1 MRQLLLLSV
10 YLIGFIASSH
20 AQVDPLYAQYL
31 NNPLLINPAYS
42 GLNNNLNASL
52 SYRKQWAGF
61 DGSPAT
67 VNISAH
73 SAFLDN
79 KMGVG
84 LFILQDKAAINK
96 NTEVQATYAYRLD
109 LQDKYLSFGLQAGL
123 INYRNNNDD
132 LNPRDPGAPEF
143 AGAQTFSKPT
153 FGTGI
158 ILSSERYFFGFS
170 VPRMLKAKADISSV
184 TDETVL
190 YQQHF
195 YLTGAYVVLL
205 TERIRFKPS
214 VLFKGV
220 KGAPLSTDVNFAF
233 NIDERYTAGA
243 YTRNFNTYGLLAQ
256 LKLSDRYRFG
266 YAFEMPTNNSV
277 GTRFTSH
284 EIMLG
289 INLAVLS
296 SHSSSITNF

>member
-1 MRQLLLLSV
+1 MRRILSILV
-10 YLIGFIASSH
+10 LTTGIISAAQ

-42 GLNNNLNASL
+42 GLNNNLNASI

-61 DGSPAT
+61 DGSPTT

-73 SAFLDN
+73 SAFLNN

-84 LFILQDKAAINK
+84 MFIVQDKAAINK
-96 NTEVQATYAYRLD
+96 NTEVQATYAYRLNLGD
-109 LQDKYLSFGLQAGL
+109 QYLSFGLQGGL

-132 LNPRDPGAPEF
+132 LNPKDPTAPEF
-143 AGAQTFSKPT
+143 SEVQTITKPT
-153 FGTGI
+153 IGSGF

-170 VPRMLKAKADISSV
+170 VPRMLAPSV
-184 TDETVL
+184 SFASGSEAQL
-190 YQQHF
+190 YRQHF
-195 YLTGAYVVLL
+195 YFTAAYVMLL
-205 TERIRFKPS
+205 SERVRLKPS
-214 VLFKGV
+214 LMFKGV
-220 KGAPLSTDVNFAF
+220 KGAPVSTDVNVAI
-233 NIDERYTAGA
+233 NLDERYTAGI
-243 YTRNFNTYGLLAQ
+243 YTRNLHAYGLLAQ
-256 LKLSDRYRFG
+256 LKLSDKYRFG

-284 EIMLG
+284 ELTLG

-296 SHSSSITNF
+296 SHSTFITNF